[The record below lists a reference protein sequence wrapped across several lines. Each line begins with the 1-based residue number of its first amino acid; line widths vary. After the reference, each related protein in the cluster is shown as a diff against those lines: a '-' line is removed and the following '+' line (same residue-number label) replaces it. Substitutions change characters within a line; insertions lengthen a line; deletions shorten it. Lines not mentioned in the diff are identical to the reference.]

1 METAINTISA
11 SNNNDPHN
19 LTNRNTLTFAEAW
32 DEIFERAISKDKL
45 YAECRAGRIPHLK
58 IGSKLLFRRA
68 TLEAWIREQEA
79 NFKAK

>member
-32 DEIFERAISKDKL
+32 DEIFERAISATSCMPN
-45 YAECRAGRIPHLK
+45 AELAAYL
-58 IGSKLLFRRA
+58 
-68 TLEAWIREQEA
+68 T
-79 NFKAK
+79 